1 MRVTIVEDNKVLAKG
16 IAHQLRDK
24 GHAVNLLHDGQT
36 ALDFLKQEE
45 ADILV
50 LDINLPRLDGFKIL
64 SSLRK
69 SGSNVPVL
77 LLTARGDLQDRV
89 KGLNSG
95 ADDYLVKPFDMEE
108 LEARLRALARRKPLS
123 GQDIVKYGPISFD
136 RAGRKL
142 SALNK
147 EIVMPRKELSIF
159 ECFFEHQNQIVSK
172 AQLAD
177 YIYGVGSDI
186 DQRVIETHIS
196 RLRKKLLPHHVTI
209 KVARGLGYMMHVK
222 K

>member
-1 MRVTIVEDNKVLAKG
+1 
-16 IAHQLRDK
+16 
-24 GHAVNLLHDGQT
+24 
-36 ALDFLKQEE
+36 
-45 ADILV
+45 
-50 LDINLPRLDGFKIL
+50 
-64 SSLRK
+64 
-69 SGSNVPVL
+69 
-77 LLTARGDLQDRV
+77 
-89 KGLNSG
+89 
-95 ADDYLVKPFDMEE
+95 MEE

-123 GQDIVKYGPISFD
+123 GLDIVKYGPLSFD